1 MKTENKVFIHLRN
14 YTQYSLSR
22 GALRINDIVE
32 FCKQNNQPAATIS
45 DFNNIF
51 GAMEFSISCRNS
63 GIQPIIGCN
72 INFVSQEYTQGNLL
86 LIVKTEEGYLNLS
99 KILSK
104 AYLKNSNGQSPF
116 ANFDDLNKN
125 KKGLICL
132 AGGCSG
138 LVTKNFSMTDLNRT
152 EKLISKLHNIF
163 EDNFFHELQRI
174 DQINDDYKIYENFI
188 LNNAY
193 TNRIPLVATNE
204 NYFLKKS
211 FKYSHDILLCISQQK
226 YFDDEDREV
235 SNENFFLKEKD
246 LMIKLYCDIPE
257 ACTNTSVLAK
267 KCSFILEE
275 SEPMLPKFDFC
286 GTSENKVIKEK
297 SLQGLNKRMSLTPKI
312 SPMKEHYLK
321 RLNYELE
328 VIISMG
334 YSSYFLIVSDFILW
348 AKKNH
353 IPVGPGRGSGAG
365 SLVAWCL
372 YITNLDPIEFGLLF
386 ERFLNPE
393 RVSLPD
399 FDIDF
404 CMDRRDDVI
413 NYVQDKYGVSN
424 VAQIITF
431 GSFQARAAIRD
442 VGRVTQ
448 FPLKQ
453 TDEICKMIPFN
464 PAQPKTLSEYI
475 QENNKLETLIKND
488 PDIKKLFNIS
498 LNLEGL
504 LRHTSTHAAGI
515 VISDK
520 PIEKILP
527 LYKDSKSDLP
537 ITQFSMKYVEKIG
550 LIKFDF
556 LGLKTLTV
564 IEETIR
570 CLRLRKIK
578 INLEEIPLNDFKTF
592 KLLKEGLTTGIFQLE
607 GQGMKE
613 TITKIKPDKF
623 EELIAIVSLYR
634 PGPMDNIPLYI
645 SRKQGVQNYNYIH
658 EDLKEI
664 LDETYGIMV
673 YQEQVMLIAQR
684 LAGFSLSK
692 ADLLRRA
699 MGKKIKSEMIAQK
712 VNFVNGC
719 VENNIDKNKAEIL
732 FNEIEKFAGY
742 GFNKSHAAAY
752 AMIAYQTAYL
762 KSNFPLE
769 FLCSLMNSEIGNFE
783 KLAIYCSEV
792 RQMGFSI
799 FNPDV
804 NISTSKFEVVYKK
817 NLGVGINFG
826 LGAIKNIGEM
836 SIQKLVSERKV
847 GGKFESLVDLL
858 QRVDNSVLNRRVFE
872 ALINSGA
879 LDSLEKNQ
887 KYLEEKIDLILNY
900 NVNYHKNFSQ
910 NQSGLF
916 ETFDKKRINFDSSN
930 YINLELTKKLQKE
943 FDAFGFYLTD
953 HPTKYYHDLLNQHLV
968 KIDSINNGNNLVT
981 VIEGKIYSCLG
992 LIESFNERL
1001 SKNGKKFAFLNFSDF
1016 SGHADAIC
1024 FSETLETLEVY
1035 PNLGDICLIKFSV
1048 QSFKDKSRVVVQSL
1062 KKLDYEND
1070 NNMKFEVDISLENL
1084 DYQKLSFL
1092 LNQNSNGKNKFSFSI
1107 MHQNYLVKVNCD
1119 KLIKA
1124 DLNFLLKLK
1133 EINGVNKINSIF

>member
-1 MKTENKVFIHLRN
+1 LNIEHKEFIHLRN

-22 GALRINDIVE
+22 GALRINDIVD
-32 FCKQNNQPAATIS
+32 FCRYNNQPAVAMS

-51 GAMEFSISCRNS
+51 GAMEFSLSCQNA

-72 INFVSQEYTQGNLL
+72 INFVSKEFNKGSIL
-86 LIVKTEEGYLNLS
+86 LIVMSEDGYLNLS
-99 KILSK
+99 KILSR
-104 AYLKNSNGQSPF
+104 AYIVNSNGQTPF
-116 ANFDDLNKN
+116 VTFEDIKKN
-125 KKGLICL
+125 SNGLICL

-138 LVTKNFSMTDLNRT
+138 LITKNFNISDLNRT
-152 EKLISKLHNIF
+152 EDLINQLHNIF
-163 EDNFFHELQRI
+163 EDNYFHELQRI
-174 DQINDDYKIYENFI
+174 NESDEQSKMYEDYI
-188 LNNAY
+188 LNHA
-193 TNRIPLVATNE
+193 TIKKIPLVATNE

-211 FKYSHDILLCISQQK
+211 FQNSHDILLCISQQK
-226 YFDDEDREV
+226 YLDDENREV
-235 SNENFFLKEKD
+235 SNKNFFLKEKHV
-246 LMIKLYCDIPE
+246 MIELFNDIPE
-257 ACTNTSVLAK
+257 ACDNTLLLAK
-267 KCSFILEE
+267 KCNFILEE
-275 SEPMLPKFDFC
+275 REPMLPKFDFR
-286 GTSENKVIKEK
+286 GSSENKVIREK
-297 SLQGLNKRMSLTPKI
+297 SLIGLEKRI
-312 SPMKEHYLK
+312 SVNTEIIPLKENYLK
-321 RLNYELE
+321 RLNYELD
-328 VIISMG
+328 VITSMG

-365 SLVAWCL
+365 SLVAWSL
-372 YITNLDPIEFGLLF
+372 FITNLDPIKFGLLF

-413 NYVQDKYGVSN
+413 SYVQDKYGAPN

-448 FPLKQ
+448 LPLKR

-464 PAQPKTLSEYI
+464 PAQPKTLNEYV
-475 QENNKLETLIKND
+475 QENRKLSSIINND
-488 PDIKKLFNIS
+488 PDIKRLFDTS
-498 LNLEGL
+498 ENLEGL

-520 PIEKILP
+520 PIEEILP
-527 LYKDSKSDLP
+527 LYKDSKSEIP

-564 IEETIR
+564 IEETIKS
-570 CLRLRKIK
+570 LKSRKIF
-578 INLEEIPLNDFKTF
+578 INIEEVPFNDHKTF
-592 KLLKEGLTTGIFQLE
+592 KLLKDGLTTGIFQLE

-613 TITKIKPDKF
+613 TITKIKPDKL

-645 SRKQGVQNYNYIH
+645 SRKQSKQDYNYIH
-658 EDLKEI
+658 KDLKEI

-699 MGKKIKSEMIAQK
+699 MGKKIRSEMIAQK
-712 VNFVNGC
+712 TNFIKGC
-719 VENNIDKNKAEIL
+719 IDNKIDKDKAEAL

-769 FLCSLMNSEIGNFE
+769 FLCSLMNCEIGNFE
-783 KLAIYCSEV
+783 KLATYCYEV
-792 RQMGFSI
+792 KQMGFSI

-804 NISTSKFEVVYKK
+804 NSSTSRFEVVYEE
-817 NLGVGINFG
+817 NLAVGINFG
-826 LGAIKNIGEM
+826 LGAIKNIGEL
-836 SIQKLVSERKV
+836 SIQKLVSERKAR
-847 GGKFESLVDLL
+847 GEFKNLVDLL
-858 QRVDNSVLNRRVFE
+858 QRVDNSILNKRVFE
-872 ALINSGA
+872 ALVNSGA
-879 LDSLEKNQ
+879 LNSLEKNQ
-887 KYLEEKIDLILNY
+887 KYLEDKIDSILSY
-900 NVNYHKNFSQ
+900 NVNFHKNFSQ

-916 ETFDKKRINFDSSN
+916 EKFDKKNVDFKSSN
-930 YINLELTKKLQKE
+930 YKKLELSKKLEKE

-953 HPTKYYHDLLNQHLV
+953 HPTKYYYNLMSQNLV
-968 KIDSINNGNNLVT
+968 KINSINFLEDDIT
-981 VIEGKIYSCLG
+981 QGKIRSCIG
-992 LIESFNERL
+992 LVENFNERI
-1001 SKNGKKFAFLNFSDF
+1001 SKTGKKFAFVNFSDF
-1016 SGHADAIC
+1016 SGHGDAIC
-1024 FSETLETLEVY
+1024 FSETLEKLDVNPKQGNVY
-1035 PNLGDICLIKFSV
+1035 LIKFSV
-1048 QSFKDKSRVVVQSL
+1048 QSFKEKNRIVIHHLQKLDFENENNIEFEIDINIQDVDYQSL
-1062 KKLDYEND
+1062 SLLLSENS
-1070 NNMKFEVDISLENL
+1070 K
-1084 DYQKLSFL
+1084 
-1092 LNQNSNGKNKFSFSI
+1092 GKNKFSFLI
-1107 MHQNYLVKVNCD
+1107 EHEKHLIKVRSN
-1119 KLIKA
+1119 KVLKA
-1124 DLNFLLKLK
+1124 DLNFLLKLSQ
-1133 EINGVNKINSIF
+1133 ISGIRKINSIL

>member
-22 GALRINDIVE
+22 GALRINDIVD
-32 FCKQNNQPAATIS
+32 FCKQNNQPAVAIS

-51 GAMEFSISCRNS
+51 GAMEFSISCKNS

-72 INFVSQEYTQGNLL
+72 INFVSQEFVQGNLL
-86 LIVKTEEGYLNLS
+86 LIVMTEEGYLNLS

-104 AYLKNSNGQSPF
+104 SYLKNSNGLLPF
-116 ANFDDLNKN
+116 INFDDLKKN
-125 KKGLICL
+125 QNGLICL
-132 AGGCSG
+132 AGGSSG
-138 LVTKNFSMTDLNRT
+138 LVTKNFSITDLNRT
-152 EKLISKLHNIF
+152 ENLISKLHDIF
-163 EDNFFHELQRI
+163 GDNFFHELQRI
-174 DQINDDYKIYENFI
+174 DEINDDYKIYENFI

-193 TNRIPLVATNE
+193 KTKIPLVATNE

-211 FKYSHDILLCISQQK
+211 FRYTHDILLCISQQK
-226 YFDDEDREV
+226 YFDDEDREI

-246 LMIKLYCDIPE
+246 SMIKLYRDIPE
-257 ACTNTSVLAK
+257 ACSNTLLLAK

-275 SEPMLPKFDFC
+275 REPILPKFNFR
-286 GTSENKVIKEK
+286 GTSVNQVIKDK
-297 SLQGLNKRMSLTPKI
+297 SLQGLEERISLNPEI
-312 SPMKEHYLK
+312 SPMKEHYLN
-321 RLNYELE
+321 RLNYELD
-328 VIISMG
+328 VIIGMG

-372 YITNLDPIEFGLLF
+372 YITNLDPIKFGLLF

-475 QENNKLETLIKND
+475 QENDKLESLINND
-488 PDIKKLFNIS
+488 PGVKKLFNTSI
-498 LNLEGL
+498 NLEGL

-564 IEETIR
+564 IEETIS
-570 CLRLRKIK
+570 CLKLREIQ
-578 INLEEIPLNDFKTF
+578 INLEEIPINDPKTF

-607 GQGMKE
+607 GLGMKE

-645 SRKQGVQNYNYIH
+645 SRKQSKQNYNYIH
-658 EDLKEI
+658 EDLREI

-699 MGKKIKSEMIAQK
+699 MGKKIRSEMIAQK

-769 FLCSLMNSEIGNFE
+769 FLCSLMNCEIGNFE
-783 KLAIYCSEV
+783 KLATYCNEV

-804 NISTSKFEVVYKK
+804 NISTSRFEVVYEK
-817 NLGVGINFG
+817 NRAVGINFG
-826 LGAIKNIGEM
+826 LGAIKNIGEI

-847 GGKFESLVDLL
+847 GGKFKSLVDLL
-858 QRVDNSVLNRRVFE
+858 QRVDNSVLNKRVFE

-887 KYLEEKIDLILNY
+887 RYLEEKIDLILNY

-916 ETFDKKRINFDSSN
+916 EKFDKKNIKFNSLD
-930 YINLELTKKLQKE
+930 YKNLELSKKLQKE

-953 HPTKYYHDLLNQHLV
+953 HPTKYYYNLLNQNLV
-968 KIDSINNGNNLVT
+968 KINSRTTGKT
-981 VIEGKIYSCLG
+981 FHTEGKIYSCLG
-992 LIESFNERL
+992 LIESFNQRL
-1001 SKNGKKFAFLNFSDF
+1001 SKKGKKFAFLNFSDF
-1016 SGHADAIC
+1016 TGHTDAIC
-1024 FSETLETLEVY
+1024 FSETLENLEVY
-1035 PNLGDICLIKFSV
+1035 PKQGEIYLVKFSV
-1048 QSFKDKSRVVVQSL
+1048 QSFKDKSRVVIQDL
-1062 KKLDYEND
+1062 KKLDYEKE
-1070 NNMKFEVDISLENL
+1070 NNIQFEIDISLENL

-1092 LNQNSNGKNKFSFSI
+1092 LNQNSNGQNKFSFLI
-1107 MHQNYLVKVNCD
+1107 KHQNYIIKVKCD
-1119 KLIKA
+1119 KFIKA

-1133 EINGVNKINSIF
+1133 EINGINKINSIL